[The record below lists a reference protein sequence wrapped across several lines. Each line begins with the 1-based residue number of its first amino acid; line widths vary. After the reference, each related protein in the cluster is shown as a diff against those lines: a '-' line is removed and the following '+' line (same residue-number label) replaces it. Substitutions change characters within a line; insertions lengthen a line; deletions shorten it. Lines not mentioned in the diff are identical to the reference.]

1 QCLKRC
7 TTTDTTIFGQLAI
20 KYYSDAAS
28 SDAKAVSTLASSVS
42 WHPKHYRSEDARC
55 GAGEVGRTSS
65 MADFI
70 SCLAHAFIAHRKLEH
85 SRARILPSHCPCEPG
100 SEASEQEPSCS
111 HHPPSHPPFRQ
122 HLGSAGAVRS
132 RHSLGQAVA
141 GSCQPASGSITVEA
155 LIPSRPCSSHSSHN
169 SLAAPGPASC
179 PSSEGPGQ
187 SAALGAVVP
196 HLSITETPL
205 SKQHLQ
211 TYLRWQ
217 KVQRCAVQLGK
228 GLVSQP
234 SITTPN
240 CQALLLRAEHW
251 LEVADDKHRYG
262 SNLRPYFDYYLNLES
277 DGSAEAA
284 RIAIANMR
292 LAKVNKRQ
300 GQGSGKPAS
309 PAPGMEPAHSAAI
322 ATATGDADS
331 TAPHQDFH
339 AADASSNS
347 KDGGGEM
354 AGGGLL
360 NSASQPCLTRLPS
373 PPSPSPPQEPPPPLR
388 SASPMNSRP
397 SEVQLLQHDMQP
409 STAGK
414 QLQQDMQ
421 PSSAGK
427 VPQLC
432 SCTSCPGLASLAPC
446 PAHCPCYPQPGWP
459 TEAASGRGHTGQCTL
474 QQLPHASM
482 QAWQPSL
489 LAPGPMP
496 QPDPAVRQSGPIT
509 HSFTTAGA
517 ALSPAAADLAS
528 QPAAPGFSHDPVAA
542 HLSLQPAALA
552 SFTQSAPADPVHCR
566 ATAESFENPATA
578 RPFRRCSTEYQL
590 STSAPLHR
598 GHRTKIIDLEVVC
611 VEHLND
617 TCHQPLHASH
627 SACGSSRRCRDVVG
641 ESEGECDP
649 GDTDQ
654 ASDGGAWQNDA
665 FEVDGASA
673 EVAQA
678 VVQLCSQLRGTEHA
692 QMLKSQL
699 LVDVVEGVSLPRDFT
714 FRRGATDPHQLEA
727 QPSGRS
733 RQPSC
738 PRNVATPIACGLAHR
753 VCEGLSAAQ
762 APAVD
767 LPCPPCL
774 SRPAREGGTGSK
786 PSPSQDLNPGPSP
799 PFSTPC
805 HQPPLEAPP
814 WSLTPPETAGVPCC
828 SPPFAAKL
836 PAASPPT
843 ALISPWLSAK
853 HCYAAASTPSPTPA
867 TATTTAPAPAAREGG
882 PAAAAAAAAR
892 GGAPSAAPAPA
903 AREGGP
909 AAAAAAAAAAATAA
923 AAAATATLTAP
934 APCSARAWGA
944 AVRPSLGR
952 AAAAA
957 PAAPVPL
964 SARAQASGDEE
975 ANATAA
981 AAAAKGAPAAGPG
994 SAGLGRLSSGWGSAG
1009 LQGSPSVALLTSRDC
1024 FFSMDG
1030 VPLSMHLHAAYLH
1043 MARWLDHGAGR
1054 EFDLG
1059 PLGGPPRGQ
1068 LESQRVVY
1076 LTSQQLSDCLVGV
1089 DQRGRL
1095 VYHSTARLLHT
1106 DSQAAALQAQH
1117 LMHLH
1122 DAVAAAG
1129 HHRTRSEACQGSH
1142 GDEGAGKVL
1151 GMGPYLHESWPLCSK
1166 AAGAAVGEADDGGW
1180 AGDRGLKSSHGTW
1193 HMAHGCNQE
1202 QQQQQQGQKEQ
1213 QQQDEDKLQPPQ
1225 QQQGQQ
1231 EQQEQ
1236 QQQKQKH
1243 DQLQQQEQEE
1253 QEADGGQEPSAGLA
1267 LMQGAGS
1274 SVEANT
1280 GEEGHKMQKWI
1291 YVVDCL
1297 GRLYVHAKV
1306 RGHFHHSSFLR
1317 GGPVLAAGGMLVQ
1330 HGLLTKL
1337 MGDSGH
1343 YHPTLT
1349 HQQWLID
1356 HLKAQ
1361 GADLSLLTDISM
1373 KHT

>member
-1 QCLKRC
+1 MLKEFSPKSHAQ
-7 TTTDTTIFGQLAI
+7 TIGIRFGDEMI
-20 KYYSDAAS
+20 
-28 SDAKAVSTLASSVS
+28 
-42 WHPKHYRSEDARC
+42 W
-55 GAGEVGRTSS
+55 
-65 MADFI
+65 
-70 SCLAHAFIAHRKLEH
+70 
-85 SRARILPSHCPCEPG
+85 
-100 SEASEQEPSCS
+100 
-111 HHPPSHPPFRQ
+111 
-122 HLGSAGAVRS
+122 
-132 RHSLGQAVA
+132 
-141 GSCQPASGSITVEA
+141 
-155 LIPSRPCSSHSSHN
+155 
-169 SLAAPGPASC
+169 
-179 PSSEGPGQ
+179 
-187 SAALGAVVP
+187 
-196 HLSITETPL
+196 
-205 SKQHLQ
+205 
-211 TYLRWQ
+211 WQ

-322 ATATGDADS
+322 ATATADAGS

-347 KDGGGEM
+347 KDGGRGM

-373 PPSPSPPQEPPPPLR
+373 PPSPSPPQPPPPPLR
-388 SASPMNSRP
+388 SASPVNLRP

-489 LAPGPMP
+489 LAPGPEP
-496 QPDPAVRQSGPIT
+496 QPDSAVGHSGLIT

-528 QPAAPGFSHDPVAA
+528 QPAAPGSSHDLAA
-542 HLSLQPAALA
+542 VHPSLQPAALA
-552 SFTQSAPADPVHCR
+552 SFTQPAPADPVHCR
-566 ATAESFENPATA
+566 AAEESLEHPTTA

-598 GHRTKIIDLEVVC
+598 GHRTRIIDLEVVC

-654 ASDGGAWQNDA
+654 ASDGGAWQHDA

-699 LVDVVEGVSLPRDFT
+699 LVDVVEGVSLPRDFM
-714 FRRGATDPHQLEA
+714 FRRGAADPHQLEA
-727 QPSGRS
+727 QPSVES

-738 PRNVATPIACGLAHR
+738 PRNEATPIAC
-753 VCEGLSAAQ
+753 
-762 APAVD
+762 
-767 LPCPPCL
+767 
-774 SRPAREGGTGSK
+774 
-786 PSPSQDLNPGPSP
+786 
-799 PFSTPC
+799 
-805 HQPPLEAPP
+805 
-814 WSLTPPETAGVPCC
+814 
-828 SPPFAAKL
+828 
-836 PAASPPT
+836 
-843 ALISPWLSAK
+843 
-853 HCYAAASTPSPTPA
+853 
-867 TATTTAPAPAAREGG
+867 
-882 PAAAAAAAAR
+882 
-892 GGAPSAAPAPA
+892 
-903 AREGGP
+903 
-909 AAAAAAAAAAATAA
+909 
-923 AAAATATLTAP
+923 
-934 APCSARAWGA
+934 AWGA

-957 PAAPVPL
+957 PAATVPL
-964 SARAQASGDEE
+964 SARAEASGDEE
-975 ANATAA
+975 AKATAA
-981 AAAAKGAPAAGPG
+981 AAAAKGAPAAGAG

-1024 FFSMDG
+1024 FFSMDE
-1030 VPLSMHLHAAYLH
+1030 VPLCMHLHAAYLR
-1043 MARWLDHGAGR
+1043 MARWLDHGAGK

-1068 LESQRVVY
+1068 LESQRVMY
-1076 LTSQQLSDCLVGV
+1076 LTSQQLSDCLVSV
-1089 DQRGRL
+1089 DQSGRL

-1122 DAVAAAG
+1122 SAVAAAG

-1142 GDEGAGKVL
+1142 VDEGAGKVL

-1166 AAGAAVGEADDGGW
+1166 AAGAAAGEADHGGW
-1180 AGDRGLKSSHGTW
+1180 AGDRGLKPSHGTW

-1202 QQQQQQGQKEQ
+1202 QQQQQGQKEQ
-1213 QQQDEDKLQPPQ
+1213 QQQDEDKLQQ
-1225 QQQGQQ
+1225 QQQQQQQQGQGQQ
-1231 EQQEQ
+1231 EQQQ
-1236 QQQKQKH
+1236 QQQQQH

-1253 QEADGGQEPSAGLA
+1253 QEADGGQEPSAGLV

-1274 SVEANT
+1274 SVEAST

-1317 GGPVLAAGGMLVQ
+1317 GGPVLAAGGTFLAMHLARGRHSQRRSLQQSPGSESEGTEYRLRDAAGRLRTLVFTTLDYFNSDGLTSGLIIRVWIDTAAQ
-1330 HGLLTKL
+1330 SAASPSRAETTVYALCYEVIDIDSQPKDYKPVDGQPFPFSSITFLVSSCGSGTTVDVPVTFLPTNNIIVPVEVPCSGSTATGAALRPASTFCETADQFAWMEYAESLALSRFGAAALARFTNRIFILPAASCSAAAYATQGCNPSWCFATMARYLAAALGWVGGGGSFALELALGGLSILLRLLLCAWLAREYWALNLWQLAVWLTGCMAAVGAGVGPPHGLQV
-1337 MGDSGH
+1337 DQVFFAPQS
-1343 YHPTLT
+1343 
-1349 HQQWLID
+1349 
-1356 HLKAQ
+1356 
-1361 GADLSLLTDISM
+1361 
-1373 KHT
+1373 